1 MPRKEGVKKDKIK
14 YFRQILEKRR
24 DELTRGYR
32 RDVSKSL
39 SDVDDGIEDYVDYA
53 VSSYTKEFLLSLSD
67 LERRQ
72 LHLVE
77 RALRRLEEGDFGVC
91 QECGEEINEKR
102 LEAVP
107 WARHCI
113 RCQELEE
120 QGLLPY
126 LQFRS
131 VDDSRGVSAEEEE

>member
-1 MPRKEGVKKDKIK
+1 MPRKEPAKKDRLKH
-14 YFRQILEKRR
+14 YRQILEKKR

-32 RDVSKSL
+32 RDVTKSL
-39 SDVDDGIEDYVDYA
+39 TDVDDGIEDYVDYA

-67 LERRQ
+67 MERRQ

-77 RALRRLEEGDFGVC
+77 RALQRLKEGTFGVC
-91 QECGEEINEKR
+91 QECGEDINEKR

-126 LQFRS
+126 LQFRAGS
-131 VDDSRGVSAEEEE
+131 PSRARGQEEE